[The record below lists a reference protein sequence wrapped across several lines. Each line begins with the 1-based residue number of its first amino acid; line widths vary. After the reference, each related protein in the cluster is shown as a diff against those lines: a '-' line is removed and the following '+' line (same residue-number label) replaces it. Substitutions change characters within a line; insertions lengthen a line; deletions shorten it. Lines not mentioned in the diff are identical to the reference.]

1 MKEKVSIP
9 GDIVLITPFVPLI
22 LRGRLKEKALI

>member
-1 MKEKVSIP
+1 MKEKVSIFL

-22 LRGRLKEKALI
+22 LRGIKK